1 MHEVIT
7 ELCAWSRRELIVV
20 VCCCVIVCAALTQD
34 VFDSAKS
41 AALRTS
47 SLDDVYKKP
56 LLVHSDMVAQDR
68 VLFKNNLYKDAS
80 AALFGSSSRMRR
92 TGQIMR
98 LLLAKPRPA
107 LLAAVA
113 ETQRAVGLSTAKVS
127 LAVHVVVP
135 AAFMSRP
142 ITVADPLPGVP
153 GRHWDCIRS
162 FLLAQ
167 QLVADGA
174 VIFFTTNRPSPLAFA
189 LARREM
195 ARFGQVTTHPN
206 SWNSSVTAGGVSSSS
221 SSSSIARHADGAPV
235 IDPALVSAFL
245 MGEVDV
251 AISSGTT
258 YGIFNS
264 ARTAFQQRTLIV
276 KLAPPPA
283 KAAAGAAPTIS
294 EEDYCGPMRR
304 LDLAA
309 QEDITF

>member
-1 MHEVIT
+1 MIST
-7 ELCAWSRRELIVV
+7 ELCAWSRRELIIV
-20 VCCCVIVCAALTQD
+20 VCCLVVCAVRAQD

-113 ETQRAVGLSTAKVS
+113 ETQRAVGLSSAKVS

-142 ITVADPLPGVP
+142 ITAADPLPGVA

-189 LARREM
+189 LARKEM
-195 ARFGQVTTHPN
+195 ARFGQVTTHPH

-235 IDPALVSAFL
+235 IDPSLVSAFL
-245 MGEVDV
+245 VGEVDV

-276 KLAPPPA
+276 KLAPPRAPA
-283 KAAAGAAPTIS
+283 KASAGAALTSS

-304 LDLAA
+304 LDLPM
-309 QEDITF
+309 QEDITY